1 MNEKKPTSD
10 LFVPGEVICQWVYNK
25 SKGKDN
31 TTRKRVGY
39 VVAAK
44 DDNNVIEIGW
54 SKCSQHD
61 NFDLDLAREIAY
73 GRLMTGSNATFPAA
87 FKAFMP
93 EFILRCKKYF
103 RSDEVIDFKFY
114 SDERDNWDQGSY

>member
-1 MNEKKPTSD
+1 MNESTSNSN
-10 LFVPGEVICQWVYNK
+10 LFVPGDVICQWVYNK

-31 TTRKRVGY
+31 TSRKRVGY
-39 VVAAK
+39 IVAAK
-44 DDNNVIEIGW
+44 DEDGIITFGW

-61 NFDLDLAREIAY
+61 DFDLDLAREIAY

-103 RSDEVIDFKFY
+103 RSDEVQPVTFFDNTPA
-114 SDERDNWDQGSY
+114 NWDQRA